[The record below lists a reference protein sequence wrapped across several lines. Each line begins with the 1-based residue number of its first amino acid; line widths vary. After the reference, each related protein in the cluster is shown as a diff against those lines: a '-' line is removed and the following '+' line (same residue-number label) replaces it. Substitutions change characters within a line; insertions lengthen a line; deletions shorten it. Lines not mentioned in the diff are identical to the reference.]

1 MVRRRLRGLLL
12 ERVQHIDP
20 FRKPRDVKHAVCP
33 VGPDPQFDDPS
44 DSAVRTL
51 LSRLAAKGLIAH
63 RTVNQAYVY
72 APVEQ
77 TEAVAETALQRLV
90 QTFFQGSAAQAATA
104 LLGMEPRLEPG
115 EIEML
120 QRAID
125 MARKETK

>member
-1 MVRRRLRGLLL
+1 MIESLPRREREVFEILCSLGEGTAATVRTALA
-12 ERVQHIDP
+12 DP
-20 FRKPRDVKHAVCP
+20 
-33 VGPDPQFDDPS
+33 PS

-51 LSRLAAKGLIAH
+51 LGRLVAKGLVVH

-77 TEAVAETALQRLV
+77 TETVAETALQRLV

-104 LLGMEPRLEPG
+104 LLGMEPRLDSA
-115 EIEML
+115 EIDML

-125 MARKETK
+125 KARKEAE

>member
-1 MVRRRLRGLLL
+1 MIESLPRR
-12 ERVQHIDP
+12 EREVFEALCSLGEGTAVAIRAALADP
-20 FRKPRDVKHAVCP
+20 
-33 VGPDPQFDDPS
+33 PS

-51 LSRLAAKGLIAH
+51 LARLVAKKLVGH

-104 LLGMEPRLEPG
+104 LLGMEPGLDPA

-125 MARKETK
+125 KARKEAE

>member
-1 MVRRRLRGLLL
+1 MIESLPRREREVFEVLCGLSEGTAVAVRTALA
-12 ERVQHIDP
+12 DP
-20 FRKPRDVKHAVCP
+20 
-33 VGPDPQFDDPS
+33 PS

-51 LSRLAAKGLIAH
+51 LSRLVTKGLVSH

-104 LLGMEPRLEPG
+104 LLGMEPRLDAD

-125 MARKETK
+125 KARKEAE